1 MALIHPQRKVLN
13 KYILT
18 LLKFITMKEKVN
30 GCYNGIRLGSIFRK
44 FCGGKKVIDFFFF
57 IAFLCFS

>member
-13 KYILT
+13 KYLLT

-30 GCYNGIRLGSIFRK
+30 GCCKGIRLGNIFKK
-44 FCGGKKVIDFFFF
+44 FWGEKM
-57 IAFLCFS
+57 

>member
-44 FCGGKKVIDFFFF
+44 FCGGKKGH
-57 IAFLCFS
+57 